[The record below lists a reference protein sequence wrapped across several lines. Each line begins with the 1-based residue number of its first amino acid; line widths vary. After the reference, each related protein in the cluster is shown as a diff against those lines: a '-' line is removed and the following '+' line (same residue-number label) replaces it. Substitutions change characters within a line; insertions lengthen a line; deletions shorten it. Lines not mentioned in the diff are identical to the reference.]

1 MNVVIELKYANF
13 FQQADRLADNSF
25 NVIML
30 DMPWGKFGPSSNH
43 PDVQWDHLPPINR
56 LGEMVDE
63 LLEPNGYAIIFGDRE
78 HLDLVD
84 DLWSPLFT
92 VRDQLIW
99 AKPGNIPTNSL
110 KPIPVHEFIHIYMRK
125 DLKVNKCTWN
135 PRVSPGKP
143 YIRKGTSGS
152 VSTRRQA
159 KSARHENATGMRHLK
174 SVIYAPNKPAMRGWE
189 KSGHPTMK
197 PVQLLSQIIRAYSN
211 PGDSVLDPF
220 SGSGSTALTCFLT
233 GRKCISYENNSKWF
247 QQSITRFNRV
257 KKMLGTGQ
265 VEQLLRQP
273 ELQIDEFDMTL
284 LYPQ

>member
-1 MNVVIELKYANF
+1 MIEIRH
-13 FQQADRLADNSF
+13 ADSLRALERLPRGKFDMT
-25 NVIML
+25 VL
-30 DMPWGKFGPSSNH
+30 DMPWGKFGPTSSH

-56 LGEMVDE
+56 LGEMVDGS
-63 LLEPNGYAIIFGDRE
+63 LAPYGYVIIFGDRE

-92 VRDQLIW
+92 IRDRLIW

-110 KPIPVHEFIHIYMRK
+110 KPLPVHEFIHIYMRK
-125 DLKVNKCTWN
+125 DLKVNQCTWN
-135 PRVSPGKP
+135 PRVLPGKP

-152 VSTRRQA
+152 VSTRRQT
-159 KSARHENATGMRHLK
+159 KSARHENTTGMRHLK
-174 SVIYAPNKPAMRGWE
+174 SVIYAPNKPAMRAWE
-189 KSGHPTMK
+189 KEGMHHPTMK

-247 QQSITRFNRV
+247 QQSITRFNSV
-257 KKMLGTGQ
+257 KVLLGPGQ

-273 ELQIDEFDMTL
+273 ELQIDEFDMAL
-284 LYPQ
+284 LYP